1 MTDSSPPMNS
11 ASAPGIAAA
20 GARPPRT
27 APAWL
32 PALALVLSTVAV
44 TAVAAEPRREDR
56 IAAIFPPWWD
66 AATAAAAAATA
77 GDLSAAGGWDNVLIV
92 HSDTPGLRHRLRAAG
107 AILLIDAD
115 LARACAD
122 TTSQGSRP

>member
-1 MTDSSPPMNS
+1 M
-11 ASAPGIAAA
+11 AAA
-20 GARPPRT
+20 PAVQTSPKRASRT

-32 PALALVLSTVAV
+32 PALAVILSTLAV
-44 TAVAAEPRREDR
+44 TAVAAEPRRDDR
-56 IAAIFPPWWD
+56 FAAVFPPWWD
-66 AATAAAAAATA
+66 SATATAAAASA

-92 HSDTPGLRHRLRAAG
+92 HSAVPGLRHRLRAAG